1 MSIVLRPY
9 QQEALECIHTSLQ
22 TSDTALCVI
31 PTGGGKTVIFAEFIR
46 QSQQKTLVLAHR
58 KELLDQARN
67 KIVAVYPEADI
78 GMIGYGRS
86 SYGQHVTVASVAS
99 LRTAHRLEQ
108 LVREDIGLVIID
120 ECHHAMA
127 LSYLSVIEKLQNVKI
142 LGFTATPERLD
153 KKDISELFGDPV
165 YEKNTVDLIAD
176 GYLTD
181 IRSFIVR
188 SGTTSLDG
196 VGTQGGDYRTSFLA
210 KAIDRPDRNGI
221 VVESYKQY
229 ADGLSA
235 IVFAASVEHGQHLAE
250 AFSEDGI
257 PALSISGETDADERE
272 KILWK
277 YESGEIKV
285 LVNVMLLTEG
295 VDLPRTSCII
305 MARPTKSRG
314 LFKQC
319 LGRGLRLYTDPIT
332 GESKSCCV
340 FIDITDNYKLQ
351 TLAPVRITDALEG
364 VEIRNGLTIAEV
376 KAAIEAERQ
385 KREEEAKERE
395 RKRLEEEEREQD
407 REQLR
412 RKKYAEQQRVLTY
425 MDSVLTKQIDLL
437 GTHLKWELIGEKSY
451 RLIVGQDT
459 LYMQHVDR
467 NLYQVYISFF
477 NKVGRFALLEEPIN
491 LVHAQNLCAKY
502 TQTILEGKSNLLY
515 PHASWK
521 SQPAT
526 EKHLQALSKC
536 RIPIPENCTKGK
548 ASELLD
554 LYWAHPSRAN
564 RSDKVKAS

>member
-9 QQEALECIHTSLQ
+9 QEEAIECIFASIQ
-22 TSDTALCVI
+22 EKDTALCVI
-31 PTGGGKTVIFAEFIR
+31 PTGGGKTVIFAEAIKR
-46 QSQQKTLVLAHR
+46 LQKKALVLAHR
-58 KELLDQARN
+58 KELLEQARN

-78 GMIGYGRS
+78 GMIGYGQSR
-86 SYGQHVTVASVAS
+86 YGKHVTVASIAS
-99 LRTAHRLEQ
+99 LRSDHRLKQ
-108 LVREDIGLVIID
+108 LIRENIGIIVID

-127 LSYLSVIEKLQNVKI
+127 VSYLSVIEKLQNVKI

-153 KKDISELFGDPV
+153 KKDICQIFGDPV
-165 YEKNTVDLIAD
+165 YEKNTVDMITE

-188 SGTTSLDG
+188 SGSTSLDG

-221 VVESYKQY
+221 VVESYKRY

-235 IVFAASVEHGQHLAE
+235 IVFAASIDHGQHLAE
-250 AFSEDGI
+250 AFNDEDI
-257 PALSISGETDADERE
+257 PALSLSGETATDERE
-272 KILWK
+272 RVLKQ
-277 YESGEIKV
+277 YESGAIKV

-305 MARPTKSRG
+305 MARPTKSLG

-319 LGRGLRLYTDPIT
+319 LGRGLRLYTDSDT
-332 GESKSCCV
+332 GIVKSECV

-351 TLAPVRITDALEG
+351 NLAPIRITDALEG
-364 VEIRNGLTIAEV
+364 VELRNGLTIAEV
-376 KAAIEAERQ
+376 KVAIEEE
-385 KREEEAKERE
+385 KRRREMEATERE
-395 RKRLEEEEREQD
+395 KRRIEEEERVRVVNE
-407 REQLR
+407 
-412 RKKYAEQQRVLTY
+412 KKYTEKQRVLTY

-437 GTHLKWELIGEKSY
+437 GTHLQWESIGEKSY
-451 RLIVGQDT
+451 RLMVGQET
-459 LYMQHVDR
+459 LYIQHIGA
-467 NLYQVYISFF
+467 NLYQVAISFF
-477 NKVGRFALLEEPIN
+477 NKVGRFTLLEKPIN

-502 TQTILEGKSNLLY
+502 TQTILEGKSSLLF
-515 PHASWK
+515 PHAYWK

-536 RIPIPENCTKGK
+536 RIPIPDNCTKGK

-554 LYWAHPSRAN
+554 LYWSHPSRAN
-564 RSDKVKAS
+564 RSEKTKAS